1 MEKVEI
7 ALQLRGIRD
16 SFNALLTN
24 REMIQHLTDK
34 QKTAVELAKQFIN
47 HQCTADEDFLPIV
60 QEIKKIIASLRLKT
74 VPELCVVCQEPIAFE
89 RRLDGRCSNG
99 HGALRCRAT
108 LLTCFDVIRTCRWCN
123 AYYNSDAGNNLQLH
137 FY

>member
-1 MEKVEI
+1 MNYINKYGIAEI
-7 ALQLRGIRD
+7 LCIKCISR
-16 SFNALLTN
+16 F
-24 REMIQHLTDK
+24 
-34 QKTAVELAKQFIN
+34 
-47 HQCTADEDFLPIV
+47 